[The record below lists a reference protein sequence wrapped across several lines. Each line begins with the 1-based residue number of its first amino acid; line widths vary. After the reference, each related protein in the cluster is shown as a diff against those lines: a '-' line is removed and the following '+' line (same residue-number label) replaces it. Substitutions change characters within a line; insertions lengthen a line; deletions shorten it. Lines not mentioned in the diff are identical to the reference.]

1 MKERNCNE
9 KAENRNE
16 RSQKNQK
23 SQKSQKSERNSDC
36 HKQSDENRY

>member
-9 KAENRNE
+9 KSENRNE

-23 SQKSQKSERNSDC
+23 SQKSQKNEKTTDC

>member
-9 KAENRNE
+9 KSENRNE
-16 RSQKNQK
+16 RNQKNQK
-23 SQKSQKSERNSDC
+23 SQKNEKATDC